1 MKCGSTMMQHH
12 SKPLSCFTEHFIY
25 YFLCFFFFNFTAQN
39 LIPTTFEVDN
49 VSGAAPSSD
58 RLGGRIQ
65 FKRGR
70 ERGKKEKG
78 EKKKAQP
85 AFASSPK
92 SSCSSQ
98 HPRRTRATVK
108 ATRSGWLSTSL
119 IFNLSLVA
127 ALCQDLEGEQN
138 MLRQRNA
145 TSLQWVHLWQFSVAT
160 PRCLP
165 LPPYQEKQKQKKLYT
180 GRIRVFPMFCTIGP
194 IHYLLC
200 RAKYKNKNKKSTKSA
215 RLLAI
220 APSSISTDQL
230 LEKLR
235 WQSMTHFPGLSVA
248 F

>member
-1 MKCGSTMMQHH
+1 MWIDNDTTTFKTVIVFHWTFY
-12 SKPLSCFTEHFIY
+12 LLFFV
-25 YFLCFFFFNFTAQN
+25 LFFFNFTAQN
-39 LIPTTFEVDN
+39 LIPTTFEVD

-65 FKRGR
+65 FKREG
-70 ERGKKEKG
+70 ERKKENG

-108 ATRSGWLSTSL
+108 ATRSGWLSRSL
-119 IFNLSLVA
+119 IINLSPVV

-138 MLRQRNA
+138 MLTKECYQPSVSSSMAVFSCNSKMSPV
-145 TSLQWVHLWQFSVAT
+145 TSI
-160 PRCLP
+160 PR
-165 LPPYQEKQKQKKLYT
+165 KTKTKTKKLYT

-200 RAKYKNKNKKSTKSA
+200 RAKYKKKTKKKK
-215 RLLAI
+215 I
-220 APSSISTDQL
+220 
-230 LEKLR
+230 
-235 WQSMTHFPGLSVA
+235 H
-248 F
+248 

>member
-1 MKCGSTMMQHH
+1 MDRQWCNTIQNLYRVS
-12 SKPLSCFTEHFIY
+12 LNILFII
-25 YFLCFFFFNFTAQN
+25 FCAFFFFYFTAQN

-200 RAKYKNKNKKSTKSA
+200 RAKYKNKKNPLSQLDYWPLLRLPFPLTSSLKSCDDKA
-215 RLLAI
+215 
-220 APSSISTDQL
+220 
-230 LEKLR
+230 
-235 WQSMTHFPGLSVA
+235 WHFPGLSVA

>member
-1 MKCGSTMMQHH
+1 MWIDNDATPFKTVIVFHWTFY
-12 SKPLSCFTEHFIY
+12 LLFFV
-25 YFLCFFFFNFTAQN
+25 LFFFNFTAQN

-70 ERGKKEKG
+70 ERGKKKKG
-78 EKKKAQP
+78 KRKRHNQHLLHPRSHLAPASTLDGQGPLSKPQGVVDFLRHSYSTSHLSQPSVKTWRGSKICWDKGMLP
-85 AFASSPK
+85 AFSEFIYGSF
-92 SSCSSQ
+92 Q
-98 HPRRTRATVK
+98 
-108 ATRSGWLSTSL
+108 LQL
-119 IFNLSLVA
+119 
-127 ALCQDLEGEQN
+127 QDVSRYLHTKKN
-138 MLRQRNA
+138 KN
-145 TSLQWVHLWQFSVAT
+145 
-160 PRCLP
+160 
-165 LPPYQEKQKQKKLYT
+165 KKKLYT

-200 RAKYKNKNKKSTKSA
+200 RAKYKNKNKKKSTKSA